1 MSRMPAFLAELKRRK
16 VHTAA
21 AAYAGIAFILWQ
33 ATEVL
38 VPSLALPDWVATAVV
53 AGTLLGFP
61 VVLAL
66 SWVFDISLT
75 PHRDV
80 EATDTTVFGR
90 KLREIHDRSLWQ
102 TGVSY
107 VVGSWIILQV
117 TETLSSLIGLPL
129 WMGRG
134 VLIVL
139 LLGAPVVMGTA
150 WRQSR
155 RDRGADE
162 SMDRLLTWRNAALAW
177 LGAFLLLGVGTGG
190 YLGMRSAGLGPV
202 GSLLAKEVL
211 QEAERVLLA
220 DFANRTSNPSLGT
233 MATEMLRVDLA
244 QSASITMVP
253 PAVVAD
259 ALRRMERGPDTPLT
273 EEVAVEVALREGVK
287 AVIVG
292 EVSEAGARYLLSLRL
307 VASADGSILSAHRV
321 TAREQDLIRGMDQL
335 SARLRERIG
344 EPLRSI
350 QGNPPLAR
358 VTTGSLQALEK
369 YALAERANNRG
380 DFEGALS
387 LLRDAVIEDSTFAM
401 AHRKIGV
408 IQANDGRD
416 AQEAISRAYELRER
430 LTERERLITVG
441 SYHYWV
447 SGDYQAAL
455 HAYATLLDL
464 YPADPTGLHN
474 LGVIYWRMD
483 RQREAVDVYQRAI
496 DTRVA
501 TAVTYQNVIS
511 GQFALG
517 QAEGAAANLRAFGD
531 AYPGH
536 PFVDVIGIALA
547 SAQFDFDE
555 VERRLEATPPSGAPV
570 EMANVQLDRFH
581 LALVR
586 GRLSAAEDS
595 FTRAYDLQAQAD
607 FAWFTVP
614 PGLVWPVYRGL
625 VKVQAGVSAGDEASE
640 VRRQMSEAGYSER
653 LSGSR
658 VDLWLASRDDL
669 WLASFFARVGDRET
683 ARSLIADFEAD
694 HDEVSGSLWAARGDV
709 SLAEGRLDDAF
720 AEFAWARETA
730 TACDLCYLPELGEA
744 HFRARDWIGAR
755 TALEGYVGARQLYR
769 FGSDAVNL
777 GHVLYRLGQVYE
789 ELADTAR
796 AADHYRRFVDLWQG
810 ADPELQPRVERARA
824 AIARLGSG

>member
-1 MSRMPAFLAELKRRK
+1 MSRIPAFLAELKRRK

-21 AAYAGIAFILWQ
+21 AAYAGIAFVLLQ

-61 VVLAL
+61 VVLVV
-66 SWVFDISLT
+66 SWVWDIRLT

-107 VVGSWIILQV
+107 VVGSWLVLQV
-117 TETLSSLIGLPL
+117 TDTLSSLIGLPL
-129 WMGRG
+129 WMGRS

-162 SMDRLLTWRNAALAW
+162 GMNRVLTWRNAALGG

-190 YLGMRSAGLGPV
+190 YLGMRSAGIGPV

-220 DFANRTSNPSLGT
+220 DFTNRTSNPSLGT

-259 ALRRMERGPDTPLT
+259 ALRRMEQGPDTPLT

-292 EVSEAGARYLLSLRL
+292 EVSEAGGRYLLSLRL
-307 VASADGSILSAHRV
+307 VASTDQSILSAHRV
-321 TAREQDLIRGMDQL
+321 TAGAEDLIRGMDQL

-350 QGNPPLAR
+350 RGNPPLER
-358 VTTGSLQALEK
+358 VTTGSLQALEE
-369 YALAERANNRG
+369 YALAERANNKG
-380 DFEGALS
+380 DLQGALS
-387 LLRDAVIEDSTFAM
+387 HLQEAVLEDSTFAM
-401 AHRKIGV
+401 AHRQIGV
-408 IQANDGRD
+408 IHGNTGGD
-416 AQEAISRAYELRER
+416 AREAIERAYELRER
-430 LTERERLITVG
+430 LTQRERLITVG

-447 SGDYQAAL
+447 SGDHQGAIR
-455 HAYATLLDL
+455 AYATLLDL
-464 YPADPTGLHN
+464 YPTDPTGLNN
-474 LGVIYWRMD
+474 LGVIYGRTD
-483 RQREAVDVYQRAI
+483 RQREAADVYQRAI
-496 DTRVA
+496 DARVA
-501 TAVTYQNVIS
+501 AAVTYQNVIPI
-511 GQFALG
+511 QFELG
-517 QAEGAAANLRAFGD
+517 QAEEAVANLRAFGD
-531 AYPGH
+531 AYPSH
-536 PFVDVIGIALA
+536 PFVSLIGIALA

-555 VERRLEATPPSGAPV
+555 VERRLEAVPSSGAPAEVAAV
-570 EMANVQLDRFH
+570 ELDRFS

-586 GRLSAAEDS
+586 GRLSAAEDHL
-595 FTRAYDLQAQAD
+595 TRAYDLHAQAD
-607 FAWFTVP
+607 LARVKQLP

-625 VKVQAGVSAGDEASE
+625 VLTRSGLSAREEASE
-640 VRRQMSEAGYSER
+640 IRRRMREAGYRE
-653 LSGSR
+653 LSTDR
-658 VDLWLASRDDL
+658 RDDP
-669 WLASFFARVGDRET
+669 WLASFFAWAGDLQM
-683 ARSLIADFEAD
+683 ARSLIAAFEAE
-694 HDEVSGSLWAARGDV
+694 HDEASDALWAARGDV
-709 SLAEGRLDDAF
+709 SLAEGRLDDALSAF
-720 AEFAWARETA
+720 TSAREEA
-730 TACDLCYLPELGEA
+730 MSCDLCYLAELGEA
-744 HFRARDWIGAR
+744 RFRAGDWSGAR
-755 TALEGYVGARQLYR
+755 SALERYADTRQLYR
-769 FGSDAVNL
+769 LALDAVNL
-777 GHVLYRLGQVYE
+777 GPVLYRLGRTHE
-789 ELADTAR
+789 ELGDTAR
-796 AADHYRRFVDLWQG
+796 SVDYYRRFVDLWQG
-810 ADPELQPRVERARA
+810 ADPELRPRVEEAREA
-824 AIARLGSG
+824 LARLAGG